1 MYFNFTDMYI
11 TTFIKKFRYI
21 VPIFSISEN
30 KENTGFEPVP
40 SEFVY
45 K

>member
-21 VPIFSISEN
+21 VPIFSEN